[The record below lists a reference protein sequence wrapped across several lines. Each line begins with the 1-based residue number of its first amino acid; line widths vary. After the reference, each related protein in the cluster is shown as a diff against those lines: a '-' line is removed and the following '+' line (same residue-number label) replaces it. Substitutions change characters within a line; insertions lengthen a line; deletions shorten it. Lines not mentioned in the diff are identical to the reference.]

1 MRLTAHYFP
10 RTKQVR
16 SWWDSLDA
24 QPTPLAY
31 EVWVYILY
39 DEGDHFFDSPARE
52 AEVHAAL
59 TLALTLTLTL
69 ALTVTLTPTLT
80 LTLTRC
86 WPCRRTLRW
95 RGRR

>member
-39 DEGDHFFDSPARE
+39 DEGDHYFDSPARE

-69 ALTVTLTPTLT
+69 ALSLTLT
-80 LTLTRC
+80 LTLIPT
-86 WPCRRTLRW
+86 PTPTPTPT
-95 RGRR
+95 

>member
-1 MRLTAHYFP
+1 M
-10 RTKQVR
+10 R

-59 TLALTLTLTL
+59 TLTLTLTLTL
-69 ALTVTLTPTLT
+69 
-80 LTLTRC
+80 
-86 WPCRRTLRW
+86 
-95 RGRR
+95 

>member
-1 MRLTAHYFP
+1 MTPIGKPALALTHPHARPSPLPPFINIHYYFP

-39 DEGDHFFDSPARE
+39 DQGDHYFDSPARE

-59 TLALTLTLTL
+59 TLTLTLTL
-69 ALTVTLTPTLT
+69 
-80 LTLTRC
+80 
-86 WPCRRTLRW
+86 
-95 RGRR
+95 

>member
-1 MRLTAHYFP
+1 M
-10 RTKQVR
+10 R

-39 DEGDHFFDSPARE
+39 DEGDHYFDSPARE

-59 TLALTLTLTL
+59 TLTLTLTLTL
-69 ALTVTLTPTLT
+69 
-80 LTLTRC
+80 
-86 WPCRRTLRW
+86 
-95 RGRR
+95 

>member
-39 DEGDHFFDSPARE
+39 DEGDHYFDSPARE
-52 AEVHAAL
+52 AEGHAS
-59 TLALTLTLTL
+59 
-69 ALTVTLTPTLT
+69 PN
-80 LTLTRC
+80 
-86 WPCRRTLRW
+86 PNPKPNPNPNPSP
-95 RGRR
+95 

>member
-1 MRLTAHYFP
+1 M
-10 RTKQVR
+10 R

-39 DEGDHFFDSPARE
+39 DEGDHYFDSPARE

-69 ALTVTLTPTLT
+69 ALSLTLTLTLIPTPTPTLTPTLT
-80 LTLTRC
+80 
-86 WPCRRTLRW
+86 P
-95 RGRR
+95 